1 MHQIIFLFLL
11 VIISPQSSSLYA
23 QLFGGQIIPP
33 SLESSYPLGSVF
45 CASGP
50 TQIVEVLNPVTG
62 RIWMDRNLGA
72 SRAAIS
78 STDAL
83 AYGDLYQWG
92 RRSDGHQCRTSPVI
106 ATLSSIDQPPHG
118 DFITNSNVI
127 PVNNVDWRIPS
138 NNNLWQGLNGINN
151 PCPTGFRLPTVVE
164 LDNERSTWSSNNHI
178 GGFNS
183 PLSFSLGGL
192 RYEDGTLAGVNSW
205 GVYWTSNTILM
216 PLRSTYLIIYS
227 SPLNV
232 TGNGNAFRARGLSVR
247 CIKN

>member
-92 RRSDGHQCRTSPVI
+92 RRSDGHQCLNSPTI
-106 ATLSSIDQPPHG
+106 NILSSTDQPNHG
-118 DFITNSNVI
+118 NFILS
-127 PVNNVDWRIPS
+127 PASPYDWRSPQNS
-138 NNNLWQGLNGINN
+138 GLWQGINGINN
-151 PCPTGFRLPTVVE
+151 PCPNGYRIPTYAE
-164 LDNERSTWSSNNHI
+164 LNSELSSWTTANAL
-178 GGFNS
+178 GAFNS
-183 PLSFSLGGL
+183 PLKFPSPGIREYFTGGMV
-192 RYEDGTLAGVNSW
+192 GVGGGGFIWSSW
-205 GVYWTSNTILM
+205 GFLSNSESLDINGAM
-216 PLRSTYLIIYS
+216 NSNRRA
-227 SPLNV
+227 
-232 TGNGNAFRARGLSVR
+232 TGQSVR